1 MFIQPPNELDAKF
14 PAAPCSRDRNARYP
28 QSYTLPHTRVKP
40 GFGRLKSAIAAAA
53 GEEKCGVGFGVRLER
68 IGISKAHSKHLGM

>member
-40 GFGRLKSAIAAAA
+40 GFGKVPSAIAAE
-53 GEEKCGVGFGVRLER
+53 GYWDVGHARYSPSVTKLNATSRDA
-68 IGISKAHSKHLGM
+68 ITI